1 MGLSLYSASFT
12 VGENVVNIGNA
23 CVDRGKQ
30 FILSF
35 AIRHYKFVS
44 RSCTFI
50 SLKPIQMAN
59 NDLFP
64 LISPQYFDF
73 FKNVFYNGKSLEK
86 NNFVMLLYEMGSM
99 DVKWI
104 IFVSTFIY
112 WL

>member
-59 NDLFP
+59 NDLLP

-73 FKNVFYNGKSLEK
+73 F
-86 NNFVMLLYEMGSM
+86 
-99 DVKWI
+99 
-104 IFVSTFIY
+104 
-112 WL
+112 